1 MRSTQFDDNFALEE
15 VPEERRERNQAQAV
29 CETLKRLG
37 YAQDN
42 QVKLYG
48 EIFHLVSDPIS
59 VGENLVFVDARDG
72 KSGKVIRVRIPPTVV
87 QMARIKSRAA

>member
-1 MRSTQFDDNFALEE
+1 MRSTQFDDDFPLEE
-15 VPEERRERNQAQAV
+15 GPEEYRERNRPQAV

-42 QVKLYG
+42 QVRLYG

-59 VGENLVFVDARDG
+59 IGENLVVVNARDG
-72 KSGKVIRVRIPPTVV
+72 KSGKVIRVRIPPIVV
-87 QMARIKSRAA
+87 RMARIKGRAA